1 MKHTLV
7 TTAVAATL
15 SAFAGGAMAAAD
27 ISALI
32 PATGTVQLSDNS
44 AEQHID
50 TNNNGIL
57 DQGERLAGIFSIDNF
72 TSSIPQTAIGAGTIY
87 NELTGVFDITVLTK
101 TAPNAQGRSDFTFG
115 PTNGNIVGSIYQDA
129 AQDFTRTAC
138 AFASCVASATNGNLW
153 GNFTSVFWSSVNS
166 PDTPATGGNLP
177 LTTPLGSFSFGLNF
191 NTNNTGFTWG
201 KVQCVDLT
209 DNSVHLVD
217 LCGQG
222 GIIATG
228 RNVGGANTPYDLFD
242 NVDLTLTRAAVVPEP
257 ASIALVGLALLGLG
271 AASRKRKV

>member
-1 MKHTLV
+1 MKRTLI

-15 SAFAGGAMAAAD
+15 SAFASGAMAAAD

-32 PATGTVQLSDNS
+32 PATGTVQFSDNS
-44 AEQHID
+44 AEQHVD
-50 TNNNGIL
+50 TNSNGTL
-57 DQGERLAGIFSIDNF
+57 DQGERLVGIFSIDNI
-72 TSSIPQTAIGAGTIY
+72 TSSIPQTAIGAGTAY
-87 NELTGVFDITVLTK
+87 NELTGIFDVTVLTK

-115 PTNGNIVGSIYQDA
+115 ATAGNGIVGSIYQDP
-129 AQDFTRTAC
+129 AQNFTRTAC
-138 AFASCVASATNGNLW
+138 TFASCAASASGGLLW
-153 GNFTSVFWSSVNS
+153 GDFTSVFWSAVNS
-166 PDTPATGGNLP
+166 AATPAVGGNLP
-177 LTTPLGSFSFGLNF
+177 LTTPIGSFSFGLNF

-222 GIIATG
+222 GIIASG
-228 RNVGGANTPYDLFD
+228 RNIGGANTPYDLFD
-242 NVDLTLTRAAVVPEP
+242 NVDLTLTRAVPEP

-271 AASRKRKV
+271 ASSRKRNV